1 MLASIMK
8 PFIMSAARHAL
19 TSAAGFLAFK
29 GVISGSA
36 VTEFVAS
43 GMFMVGVLWAMAEK
57 LGHGS
62 MLEMLTQRHQV
73 KIEKTADKLTP
84 PSATVGI
91 ALFLALFMGAATLGA
106 GEASAAQKPRSK
118 AVVRAVYVPT
128 QAKVKINPLLHPIKA
143 AEQALGIDPQAYL
156 NQISKASLEDLGY
169 AKALADGAGTAGAK
183 MRSACWSAW
192 IDLIHQTSGAKAGVD
207 GGALGPT
214 PESAAFTRIE
224 QLAQF
229 ADAMQ
234 PAGPF
239 MLACSPVSA
248 TMKLQVKDMV
258 NKVATGGLKALL
270 SLIPGI

>member
-1 MLASIMK
+1 MLLSILR
-8 PFIMSAARHAL
+8 PFLMSAARHSL
-19 TSAAGFLAFK
+19 TTVAGFLAAK

-36 VTEFVAS
+36 TTEFVAS
-43 GMFMVGVLWAMAEK
+43 GMVLVTVAWAWWEK

-62 MLEMLTQRHQV
+62 LLALLTARH
-73 KIEKTADKLTP
+73 IEKTEKAADKLNP
-84 PSATVGI
+84 PGVTTGI
-91 ALFLALFMGAATLGA
+91 ALLLALCLGVATFA
-106 GEASAAQKPRSK
+106 PSEAEAAQKPRSR
-118 AVVRAVYVPT
+118 VVKHAVYVPT

-156 NQISKASLEDLGY
+156 DQISKASLEDLGY
-169 AKALADGAGTAGAK
+169 AKALADGAGTAGSK

-207 GGALGPT
+207 GQALGPT

>member
-1 MLASIMK
+1 MLLSILR
-8 PFIMSAARHAL
+8 PFIMSAVRHGL
-19 TSAAGFLAFK
+19 TTLAGFLAAK
-29 GVISGSA
+29 GVITGSA
-36 VTEFVAS
+36 TTEFIAS
-43 GMFMVGVLWAMAEK
+43 GMMMITVAWAWWEK

-62 MLEMLTQRHQV
+62 LLALLTARHV
-73 KIEKTADKLTP
+73 EKTEKAADKLNP
-84 PSATVGI
+84 PGASVGI
-91 ALFLALFMGAATLGA
+91 ALFLALLVGAATLGA
-106 GEASAAQKPRSK
+106 GEAEAAQKPRSR
-118 AVVRAVYVPT
+118 VVQHAVYVPT
-128 QAKVKINPLLHPIKA
+128 QAKAKINPLLHPIKA
-143 AEQALGIDPQAYL
+143 AEQALGIDPQSYL
-156 NQISKASLEDLGY
+156 DQISKASLEDLGY
-169 AKALADGAGTAGAK
+169 AKALADGAATPGSK
-183 MRSACWSAW
+183 MRSACWGAW
-192 IDLIHQTSGAKAGVD
+192 IALIHQTSGAKAGVD
-207 GGALGPT
+207 GQALGPT

>member
-1 MLASIMK
+1 MLASILK
-8 PFIMSAARHAL
+8 PFLFSLVRHGL
-19 TSAAGFLAFK
+19 TTAAGFLAAK
-29 GVISGSA
+29 GVITGSA
-36 VTEFVAS
+36 TTEFIAS
-43 GMFMVGVLWAMAEK
+43 GMVIVGVLWACAEK
-57 LGHGS
+57 LNHGS
-62 MLEMLTQRHQV
+62 MLTLLHMRHL
-73 KIEKTADKLTP
+73 EKTEKAADKLNP
-84 PSATVGI
+84 PGASVGI
-91 ALFLALFMGAATLGA
+91 AAAVAALLVVATFA
-106 GEASAAQKPRSK
+106 PSTAEAAQKPRSRG
-118 AVVRAVYVPT
+118 AQHAIYVPT

-156 NQISKASLEDLGY
+156 DQISKASLVDLAY